1 MSEFT
6 FLFRG
11 RLISGSLEE
20 RQKHLE
26 KWKLWMNQLRANGH
40 INEHP
45 GHPLEG
51 SGKVISGKNKLVTD
65 GPYAEAKDI
74 VGGFMLI
81 EAEDLEEAVELAKNC
96 PIAEVDGSVE
106 VRPVQVLRP

>member
-11 RLISGSLEE
+11 KLTPGSPEE

-26 KWKLWMNQLRANGH
+26 KWSLWMKELRAHGH
-40 INEHP
+40 ANDHP
-45 GHPLEG
+45 GRPLEG
-51 SGKVISGKNKLVTD
+51 SGKIVSGKNKLVKD
-65 GPYAEAKDI
+65 GPFAEAKDI

-81 EAEDLEEAVELAKNC
+81 EAEDLAKAVELAKQC
-96 PIAEVDGSVE
+96 PLLDVGGSVE
-106 VRPVQVLRP
+106 VRPVQVLGP